1 MPAGLSGVTAI
12 AAAWIHSLAVVNVAQ
27 LRLTPNAGLPGT
39 VTTVSGTDFA
49 PGEQV
54 TLLLYCSVYNCPSRN
69 VVGTATADAT
79 GSFSV
84 AVPIPA
90 TALLDRHD
98 IGARGSAGSFARR
111 SFTVLGPGI
120 TPPGPDDADD

>member
-1 MPAGLSGVTAI
+1 MPAGLSGATAI
-12 AAAWIHSLAVVNVAQ
+12 AAGAYHSLAVVNVAQ

-49 PGEQV
+49 PGERHPAA
-54 TLLLYCSVYNCPSRN
+54 LLLGLQLPQPQCGGP
-69 VVGTATADAT
+69 ATADAS

-84 AVPIPA
+84 TVPIPA
-90 TALLDRHD
+90 TALLGKHD

-111 SFTVLGPGI
+111 SFTVLGPGVA
-120 TPPGPDDADD
+120 PPGPNDTDD